1 MRPESRANR
10 SASGAVENCEAA
22 ETIESDGKLAERAKV
37 AEPDGAGAAGAIGAA
52 IAVSPVVSM
61 AVTLASIDSAW
72 MTTTDDVLK
81 RLRVLASLDVGN
93 KLNTR
98 MHYVYRN
105 AWVARLCRSVWHTES
120 REHTVSYARAAVDG
134 LSAIATRV
142 AVDMQPVPNEV
153 RTELIDAAMGA
164 REGLARLARTYDDDV
179 GVASALMSQATR
191 LAVLCRC
198 IVT

>member
-22 ETIESDGKLAERAKV
+22 ETIESDGKLATA
-37 AEPDGAGAAGAIGAA
+37 DGAGAIGAA
-52 IAVSPVVSM
+52 SAVSPVVSM

>member
-1 MRPESRANR
+1 MT
-10 SASGAVENCEAA
+10 SGN
-22 ETIESDGKLAERAKV
+22 
-37 AEPDGAGAAGAIGAA
+37 AGANDANGANDAVRPTRPTPPLYPAA
-52 IAVSPVVSM
+52 SM

-153 RTELIDAAMGA
+153 RSELIDAAMGA

-198 IVT
+198 IVP

>member
-10 SASGAVENCEAA
+10 SASSAIEDCVAV
-22 ETIESDGKLAERAKV
+22 ETIESDASVAERAKL
-37 AEPDGAGAAGAIGAA
+37 AEPGAIGATGAVGA
-52 IAVSPVVSM
+52 IGAVSPVVSM

-179 GVASALMSQATR
+179 GVASALMSQSTR

-198 IVT
+198 IVA

>member
-1 MRPESRANR
+1 
-10 SASGAVENCEAA
+10 VAA
-22 ETIESDGKLAERAKV
+22 ETIENLAERARLAERAKL
-37 AEPDGAGAAGAIGAA
+37 AAPDGAGAIGAIGAVS
-52 IAVSPVVSM
+52 AVRPVASM

-198 IVT
+198 IVA